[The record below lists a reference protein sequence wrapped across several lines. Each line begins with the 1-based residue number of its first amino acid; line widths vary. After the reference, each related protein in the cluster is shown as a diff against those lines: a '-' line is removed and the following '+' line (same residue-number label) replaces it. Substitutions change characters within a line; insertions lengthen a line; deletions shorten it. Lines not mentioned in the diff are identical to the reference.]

1 MSLTTIFAMFSF
13 SLAMSISP
21 GPVNMMIISSSINHG
36 VKKTFFFVSGAT
48 IGFTLLLIFIGFGLI
63 NIVNQ
68 YPSLLKVMEIFGA
81 SFIVYMGYKMSVST
95 TDLSKKEHDKKTL
108 KFYEGFLLQWLNPK
122 AWVACISG
130 VSMFVSSNIEFI
142 VFVLIYFIVCYS
154 SLFFWSILGQKAT
167 LILSTTFRQKTFN
180 IIMGLTLV
188 FLASY
193 MIIKKMGTIIMLL

>member
-1 MSLTTIFAMFSF
+1 MSLTTILAMFSF

-36 VKKTFFFVSGAT
+36 VKKTFSFVSGAT
-48 IGFTLLLIFIGFGLI
+48 IGFTLLLIFIGLGLI

-81 SFIVYMGYKMSVST
+81 SFIAYMGYKISIFT
-95 TDLSKKEHDKKTL
+95 TKLSKKEYAKKTL

-122 AWVACISG
+122 AWIACISG
-130 VSMFVSSNIEFI
+130 ISMFVSSNIEFI

-154 SLFFWSILGQKAT
+154 SLFFWSILGQKAI
-167 LILSTTFRQKTFN
+167 LILNTTFKQKIFN
-180 IIMGLTLV
+180 IIMGLTLLL
-188 FLASY
+188 LASY
-193 MIIKKMGTIIMLL
+193 MIIIKLI